1 MKNRLLSLK
10 RQKATQILTDKN
22 KPIDQRYRLWYNE
35 IENAARQTIGKTTIK
50 EGKQRK
56 MNLTNGKQRKKVIV
70 VIPK

>member
-22 KPIDQRYRLWYNE
+22 IPIDQRYRLWYNE

-50 EGKQRK
+50 EGAKQKFSKQNPKRK
-56 MNLTNGKQRKKVIV
+56 TRTEEAD
-70 VIPK
+70 